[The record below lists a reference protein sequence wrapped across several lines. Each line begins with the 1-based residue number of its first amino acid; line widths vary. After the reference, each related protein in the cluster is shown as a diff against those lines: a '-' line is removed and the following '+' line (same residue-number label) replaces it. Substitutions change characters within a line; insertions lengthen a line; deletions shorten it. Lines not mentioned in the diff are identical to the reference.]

1 MSFRNLNGVLER
13 IPRDSPAK
21 GTRDILIGRLNW
33 QHNLTRD
40 GRKEEDDGPPM
51 SHRNFPPS
59 FWNSNYQPMPNS
71 NLGPMGPGSLGS
83 LGPEL
88 APFAS
93 SYHPGSARFASQYGS
108 LLLQPAVRSP
118 GRLGPA
124 AAACAS
130 LEKADSWA
138 ASRYHDSLGHVD
150 SNYGAAYGA
159 MTPMTAN
166 PSGTSLNCTI
176 ELYPEISMV
185 HTECTIPMESD
196 VQSKC
201 PQFETIA
208 EN

>member
-1 MSFRNLNGVLER
+1 MEFF
-13 IPRDSPAK
+13 
-21 GTRDILIGRLNW
+21 ILPHWVTFYSESAL
-33 QHNLTRD
+33 LTD
-40 GRKEEDDGPPM
+40 VISVADGPPM

-88 APFAS
+88 GYGGDPYHPHPVLHPQNDPWHYTLTGQPPFAS

-159 MTPMTAN
+159 MTPMT
-166 PSGTSLNCTI
+166 GKTI
-176 ELYPEISMV
+176 QELLSTFLYIFS
-185 HTECTIPMESD
+185 
-196 VQSKC
+196 
-201 PQFETIA
+201 
-208 EN
+208 